1 MWSAATILV
10 CALDLLG
17 RSAPSLPPIAFVD
30 TRPPDVSERAEAFVR
45 IGDPTIYLLTSSA
58 LFKEAQSSRE
68 KCGGFHA
75 LRKLAS
81 VIVHEEWHV
90 RHGTDERGAYEAQ
103 LTALA
108 SMSAGLGTAVYGDV
122 IRAMRAAVETQ
133 KRMAREGQRAS
144 AAPAVWDPDDGARAR
159 LKIQSAHVYAT
170 VPLVSLYTW

>member
-45 IGDPTIYLLTSSA
+45 IGDPTIYVLTSSV
-58 LFKEAQSSRE
+58 LFKEAQSARE

-108 SMSAGLGTAVYGDV
+108 SMSGGLGSPVYGAV
-122 IRAMRAAVETQ
+122 KRAMNAAIETQ

-144 AAPAVWDPDDGARAR
+144 ATPAARGAHDGARAQVT
-159 LKIQSAHVYAT
+159 IQSAHLDAT

>member
-17 RSAPSLPPIAFVD
+17 RSVTSLPPIAFVD
-30 TRPPDVSERAEAFVR
+30 IRPPDVSARAEAFVR

-58 LFKEAQSSRE
+58 VFKEAQSSRE
-68 KCGGFHA
+68 KCGGFPA

-90 RHGTDERGAYEAQ
+90 RHGADERGAYAAQ

-108 SMSAGLGTAVYGDV
+108 SMSAGPGNLVYNEV
-122 IRAMRAAVETQ
+122 MRAMTVAVETQ
-133 KRMAREGQRAS
+133 KRLAEKGQRVASGPPPLEPDDLHIRSARLS
-144 AAPAVWDPDDGARAR
+144 AA
-159 LKIQSAHVYAT
+159 
-170 VPLVSLYTW
+170 VPLIALYAW